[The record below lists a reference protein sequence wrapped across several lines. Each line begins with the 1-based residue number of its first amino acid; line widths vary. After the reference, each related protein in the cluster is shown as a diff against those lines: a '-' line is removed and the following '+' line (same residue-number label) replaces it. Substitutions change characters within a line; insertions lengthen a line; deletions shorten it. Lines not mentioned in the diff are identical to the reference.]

1 MSKKRNWSKAEK
13 LAILEEVKAEGLQ
26 VTLRKHGIYPATYYG
41 WRKKF
46 SESGEAGLE
55 PQERRRID
63 GKRIRALEDE
73 VSLLKELLANKEM
86 EIALRDDLLKKKYP
100 WARKKK

>member
-13 LAILEEVKAEGLQ
+13 LAILEEVKTAGLQ

-41 WRKKF
+41 WRNKF
-46 SESGEAGLE
+46 AESGEAGLE
-55 PQERRRID
+55 PQERRRVD

-100 WARKKK
+100 WARRKK